1 MVLLHSISNIEFLR
15 LKANYLSKFTKLSN
29 TLSDLK
35 WKNTTST
42 GWEIV
47 AAVVAV
53 DIKIDIAYPSIGLAI
68 DWTGKL
74 YLDMAKNVVKIY
86 YGFQK

>member
-1 MVLLHSISNIEFLR
+1 MV
-15 LKANYLSKFTKLSN
+15 T
-29 TLSDLK
+29 
-35 WKNTTST
+35 
-42 GWEIV
+42 V
-47 AAVVAV
+47 VVAV

-86 YGFQK
+86 DGFQK